1 MLAGIVRS
9 ELTWG
14 VGGEVEVM
22 GDKRTCLLF
31 EDGIEASNL
40 VAFGVDKGALW
51 LTGNDISVLL
61 G

>member
-1 MLAGIVRS
+1 MGCR
-9 ELTWG
+9 
-14 VGGEVEVM
+14 GEVEVM
-22 GDKRTCLLF
+22 GDKRTCLLL

-40 VAFGVDKGALW
+40 VALGVNKGALW